1 MDKKTIKVI
10 IWSIVIALLLAIILY
25 FLFFFKWPGSTIPAI
40 VISQAPAKQT
50 QVPIVNNQT
59 IKPATS
65 TPAVVKKVLPPP
77 SGDVISQRNLEALAR
92 SFAELFGSYSNQTN
106 FVNITDSKLYMTDS
120 FKAWADKYIATNR
133 KAPYSGSYQGMV
145 TKAITDKIL
154 NFDGTKGQSTVVVT
168 TQRNPQPEST
178 STPLF
183 YQDITITFIKQASN
197 WLVDNAVW
205 KKN

>member
-25 FLFFFKWPGSTIPAI
+25 FLFFFKWPGSIIPSAI
-40 VISQAPAKQT
+40 IPQTPAKQT
-50 QVPIVNNQT
+50 PIVNNQT
-59 IKPATS
+59 IKPATT

-77 SGDVISQRNLEALAR
+77 TSDAISQRNLEALAR

-106 FVNITDSKLYMTDS
+106 FVNITDSELYMTNS

-133 KAPYSGSYQGMV
+133 KAPYSGYYQGII

-168 TQRNPQPEST
+168 TQRNPQPESS

-205 KKN
+205 KK